1 MYKLSKG
8 NLKCHFVIWKPRSCT
23 LAFSMQYMCIY
34 SSKPKNYSYMCQTLY
49 LNSWLQPSYPKYEIH
64 FKMLQSKSWGLTYIH
79 VTHFLVHVYIYIWQ
93 SRSLT
98 YHFNY
103 GIEQLW
109 VKYSIRKQ
117 TETVSDSNKGVIV
130 DRKIYHISMLT
141 CNIHV
146 YVHINNCSFI
156 MLKFFYM

>member
-34 SSKPKNYSYMCQTLY
+34 SSNLKTTVIYVRHCIWTHDCNLLIQNTRFILKCCR
-49 LNSWLQPSYPKYEIH
+49 
-64 FKMLQSKSWGLTYIH
+64 LTYIH
-79 VTHFLVHVYIYIWQ
+79 VTHFLVHVYIYD
-93 SRSLT
+93 SLDLWHIILIT
-98 YHFNY
+98 
-103 GIEQLW
+103 EQLW

-130 DRKIYHISMLT
+130 GGKFIIFQCWLAIYMYMYT
-141 CNIHV
+141 C
-146 YVHINNCSFI
+146 
-156 MLKFFYM
+156 K

>member
-79 VTHFLVHVYIYIWQ
+79 VTHFLVHVYIYIYDCLDLWHII
-93 SRSLT
+93 LI
-98 YHFNY
+98 
-103 GIEQLW
+103 IEQLW

-117 TETVSDSNKGVIV
+117 TETVSVSNKGVIV
-130 DRKIYHISMLT
+130 GGKFIIFQCWLAIYMY
-141 CNIHV
+141 V
-146 YVHINNCSFI
+146 YI
-156 MLKFFYM
+156 

>member
-34 SSKPKNYSYMCQTLY
+34 SSNLKTTVICVRHCIWTLDC
-49 LNSWLQPSYPKYEIH
+49 NPKYEIH

-79 VTHFLVHVYIYIWQ
+79 VTHFLVHLYIYDCLDLWHII
-93 SRSLT
+93 LI
-98 YHFNY
+98 
-103 GIEQLW
+103 IEKLW

-117 TETVSDSNKGVIV
+117 TETVSVSNNGVIV
-130 DRKIYHISMLT
+130 GGKFIIFQCRLAIYM
-141 CNIHV
+141 
-146 YVHINNCSFI
+146 
-156 MLKFFYM
+156 YMYI